1 MLHLTLIRGVFRNPI
16 RDHSKRMFSEK
27 GKEVLKIENTVK
39 RGEGV
44 KCIVDVRVEVF
55 FSTNSVFDF

>member
-1 MLHLTLIRGVFRNPI
+1 
-16 RDHSKRMFSEK
+16 MFSEK

-39 RGEGV
+39 REEGV
-44 KCIVDVRVEVF
+44 QCIVDIRVEVF